1 MELRGIRR
9 NEGGLPLIEKIQ
21 LKPNGIENQKKT
33 PVLLGEVQWEII
45 WGYLVRDG
53 RCPDPTNSPDGKLV
67 CPDASMWIYM

>member
-45 WGYLVRDG
+45 
-53 RCPDPTNSPDGKLV
+53 
-67 CPDASMWIYM
+67 

>member
-9 NEGGLPLIEKIQ
+9 NEGGLLLIEKIQ

-45 WGYLVRDG
+45 
-53 RCPDPTNSPDGKLV
+53 
-67 CPDASMWIYM
+67 